1 MPDTDTQPLTPR
13 RILLVIAT
21 GVGAGFLSGLFGVGG
36 GLVIVPALMAVLRMD
51 QRRASATSLAAII
64 VTAAVGSG
72 TYALHGEVSWA
83 GAALLVVGALAGSQ
97 IGVWLLRRLPAPV
110 LPWILI
116 GFTVFVIVSQYL
128 HVPTRDG
135 VVTLTPA
142 SCAWTVLVGLC
153 AGILSGLVGAGDL
166 IARGTS
172 LLVMIPTGIAGTV
185 TNLRHRMV
193 DLRVGLIVGA
203 SAAALAPLGRLM
215 ATWVSPTVGA
225 ILFNI
230 FLLSIIASTIT
241 RMRRKARAQK
251 EGAEASA
258 R

>member
-1 MPDTDTQPLTPR
+1 MAHTDSQPLTLR

-36 GLVIVPALMAVLRMD
+36 GLVIVPALMAVLGMD

-83 GAALLVVGALAGSQ
+83 GGALLVVGAPIGSQ
-97 IGVWLLRRLPAPV
+97 IGVWLLRRLPAPS
-110 LPWILI
+110 LPWI
-116 GFTVFVIVSQYL
+116 SQYL
-128 HVPTRDG
+128 HVPTREG
-135 VVTLTPA
+135 AVSLTPA
-142 SCAWTVLVGLC
+142 SCALMILVGLC
-153 AGILSGLVGAGDL
+153 AGILSGLVGVGGGSVIVPGMELAVGAGDL

-185 TNLRHRMV
+185 TNLRHGMV
-193 DLRVGLIVGA
+193 DLRIGLIVGA
-203 SAAALAPLGRLM
+203 SAAATAPAGRLV
-215 ATWVSPTVGA
+215 ATLVSPSVGA

-230 FLLSIIASTIT
+230 FLLSIIASTILK
-241 RMRRKARAQK
+241 MRKKARAQ
-251 EGAEASA
+251 G
-258 R
+258 